1 MWKTEL
7 PKAPMLL
14 EALGAGLEATLEELV
29 SLALV
34 MAVLASRSVRY
45 SECSCTMKL
54 ENGILKRW
62 ISDKSLIP
70 ITLKLSLFNV
80 QYSSKPEERIKLKY
94 PKT

>member
-1 MWKTEL
+1 
-7 PKAPMLL
+7 MLL

-54 ENGILKRW
+54 ENGILKR
-62 ISDKSLIP
+62 
-70 ITLKLSLFNV
+70 
-80 QYSSKPEERIKLKY
+80 
-94 PKT
+94 